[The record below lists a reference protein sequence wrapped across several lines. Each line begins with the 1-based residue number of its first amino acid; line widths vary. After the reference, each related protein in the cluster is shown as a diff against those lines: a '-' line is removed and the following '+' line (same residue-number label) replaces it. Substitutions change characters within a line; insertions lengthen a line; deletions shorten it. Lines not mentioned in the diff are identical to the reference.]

1 MQLYVRCQL
10 DCCDAVENMHL
21 FIFTYVGMC
30 VYEGMNTPKV
40 CSRLNACLCV
50 CLCVCVCVCL
60 FVSVCVSLCE
70 FESVCVCVC
79 VWVCVCVEIN
89 LVCIFALCFYC
100 VLSYILSNTLND
112 LNKLN

>member
-60 FVSVCVSLCE
+60 FVSVCVCLYVSLK
-70 FESVCVCVC
+70 VCVCVC
-79 VWVCVCVEIN
+79 VCGCVCVWRLIWFVF
-89 LVCIFALCFYC
+89 LLSVFTVSYPTYC
-100 VLSYILSNTLND
+100 PIHSMI
-112 LNKLN
+112 